1 MGKGRKWGC
10 RQGGVDERHKTREAP
25 DGRWKM
31 EAEPKTMRK
40 LELEHGPGAK
50 PRAWW

>member
-1 MGKGRKWGC
+1 MNNT
-10 RQGGVDERHKTREAP
+10 RHEKLQTG

-31 EAEPKTMRK
+31 EAETKTMRK